1 MKIRTCFVSNSSST
15 SFQCVVCH
23 ETYNGWDLN
32 VRDVDHMECENGH
45 IFCEEHLINKELFEE
60 LVEKF
65 KEFDKN
71 DLPPKY
77 YKEPDYI
84 EKYGIGE
91 DDLYEIP
98 SQFCPVCSFG
108 VISNREAIDYIFKRD
123 NLTMKKLCE
132 EIKSR
137 FSSYDEFRK
146 FLCK

>member
-1 MKIRTCFVSNSSST
+1 MKVRTGFVSNSSSS
-15 SFQCVVCH
+15 SFTCSVC
-23 ETYNGWDLN
+23 NQMFGGWDATP
-32 VRDVDHMECENGH
+32 RDFDHLQCENGH

-65 KEFDKN
+65 EEFDKN

-77 YKEPDYI
+77 YEEPNYL

-98 SQFCPVCSFG
+98 SEFCPICNFG
-108 VISNREAIDYIFKRD
+108 IINHTEAIDYIFKRD